1 MPLHVKLLTDA
12 EIGEFKT
19 RAADALNPTRA
30 DGDHVTPDLAPL
42 ARLLN
47 SSIAAGAFP
56 GPLIDTYLAE
66 PVDTGAVLGVEV
78 ARPPSEL
85 REDDA
90 VIAAEVKA
98 KILTNGGASL
108 KSHLQRLG
116 LATEG
121 FDAFVL
127 EKEIT
132 IFGPPEPPM
141 PPFPPPAPVSPPS
154 PPRKDSW
161 DIHRNDRSS
170 RRDAGGCGVSIRA
183 LKTRGREEE
192 QGRRREEGSQTTVS
206 T

>member
-1 MPLHVKLLTDA
+1 M
-12 EIGEFKT
+12 
-19 RAADALNPTRA
+19 
-30 DGDHVTPDLAPL
+30 
-42 ARLLN
+42 
-47 SSIAAGAFP
+47 
-56 GPLIDTYLAE
+56 
-66 PVDTGAVLGVEV
+66 

-154 PPRKDSW
+154 PPRKDSAG
-161 DIHRNDRSS
+161 ISTGMIGPLIGTLAAAAFLFVLS
-170 RRDAGGCGVSIRA
+170 KLAGGKKNRVGDEKKAR
-183 LKTRGREEE
+183 K
-192 QGRRREEGSQTTVS
+192 RR
-206 T
+206 

>member
-12 EIGEFKT
+12 DIGEFKT

-42 ARLLN
+42 AILLN

-141 PPFPPPAPVSPPS
+141 PPMPPPAPVSPPS
-154 PPRKDSW
+154 PPRKDSAG
-161 DIHRNDRSS
+161 ISTGMIGPLIGTLAAAAFLFVLS
-170 RRDAGGCGVSIRA
+170 KLAGGKKNRVGDEKKAR
-183 LKTRGREEE
+183 K
-192 QGRRREEGSQTTVS
+192 RR
-206 T
+206 